1 MEKVDITPAQVVYL
15 DYLAKHRDSH
25 LSQLTEALNYKAA
38 SVSGMVSI
46 LEAKGMVRKM
56 TEHNDARA
64 LLLALTEEGQNAVVE
79 INKYRN
85 MRVEKISEKLNERHT

>member
-1 MEKVDITPAQVVYL
+1 M
-15 DYLAKHRDSH
+15 
-25 LSQLTEALNYKAA
+25 SQLTEALNYKAA

>member
-1 MEKVDITPAQVVYL
+1 
-15 DYLAKHRDSH
+15 
-25 LSQLTEALNYKAA
+25 LNYKAA
-38 SVSGMVSI
+38 NVSGDG
-46 LEAKGMVRKM
+46 EYFRGKRNCTKNDRAN
-56 TEHNDARA
+56 NDARA